1 MTSRRVLICSETTPA
16 ARKPA
21 QARPAPRPKRRV
33 RVEAIQSVESG
44 VEVVAGGLGLGLGGG
59 VTWALLR
66 VGVVGGLGV
75 IVGGGCMDWVCD
87 GGGVGVGGVGEEEEE
102 EAERWSL
109 VSGWERREGE
119 PMAAMSTTV
128 SVLPELHPNGFLSRY
143 YPHYIFQDFS
153 MEIKNKNKSESKNHF
168 LPQ

>member
-1 MTSRRVLICSETTPA
+1 MEGRKGSRDKDIYLVLDCCWKTSRRVLICSETTPA

-44 VEVVAGGLGLGLGGG
+44 VEVAAAGLGLGLGGG
-59 VTWALLR
+59 VLVTWARLR
-66 VGVVGGLGV
+66 VGVVGGLDV

-87 GGGVGVGGVGEEEEE
+87 GGGVGGVGGEEE

-109 VSGWERREGE
+109 ESGWEGE
-119 PMAAMSTTV
+119 PKMAAMSTTV
-128 SVLPELHPNGFLSRY
+128 SVPTRPPPKLLLIS
-143 YPHYIFQDFS
+143 
-153 MEIKNKNKSESKNHF
+153 
-168 LPQ
+168 